1 VRHLI
6 YTIGSRRLETTDD
19 SYYVAPGAH
28 VIGSVRLGREAS
40 VWFSAVLRGD
50 NDWLIIGDGSNV
62 QDGAVIHTDPG
73 FPVNVGRNV
82 TIGHLAFL
90 HGCTVGDDSMIAN
103 GAMVL
108 DRARIGRNC
117 IVAAGALVPP
127 GKEIPDGSVVM
138 GAPGSVVRQ
147 VSEKDLAMIAHAGA
161 SYRRRSK
168 EYQGLTVDS
177 RSTAAHGLDAHPE
190 L

>member
-1 VRHLI
+1 MI
-6 YTIGSRRLETTDD
+6 YTLGARRLETVDD
-19 SYYVAPGAH
+19 SYYVAPGAQL
-28 VIGSVRLGREAS
+28 IGSVRLGREAS
-40 VWFSAVLRGD
+40 VWFNAVLRGD

-62 QDGAVIHTDPG
+62 QDGTVIHTDPG
-73 FPVNVGRNV
+73 QPVEVGTRV

-90 HGCTVGDDSMIAN
+90 HGCAVGDGSLIAN

-117 IVAAGALVPP
+117 LIAAGALVPP

-147 VSEKDLAMIAHAGA
+147 VSEKDLAMIAHATE
-161 SYRRRSK
+161 SYRRRSR
-168 EYQGLTVDS
+168 EYRSDLTVDP
-177 RSTAAHGLDAHPE
+177 RFHGA
-190 L
+190 

>member
-1 VRHLI
+1 
-6 YTIGSRRLETTDD
+6 
-19 SYYVAPGAH
+19 
-28 VIGSVRLGREAS
+28 
-40 VWFSAVLRGD
+40 
-50 NDWLIIGDGSNV
+50 
-62 QDGAVIHTDPG
+62 
-73 FPVNVGRNV
+73 
-82 TIGHLAFL
+82 
-90 HGCTVGDDSMIAN
+90 MIAN